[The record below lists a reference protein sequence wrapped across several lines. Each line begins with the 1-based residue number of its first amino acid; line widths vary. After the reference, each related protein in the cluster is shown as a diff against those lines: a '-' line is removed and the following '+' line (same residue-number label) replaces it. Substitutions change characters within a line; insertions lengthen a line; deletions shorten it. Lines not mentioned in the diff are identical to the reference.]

1 VPGGRLI
8 FHAARRWIGTSRSD
22 EQLRELIT
30 LEAKAVG
37 LTYEEAIKRAN
48 DRTLPQSLL
57 GADLELLVQLLPPP

>member
-1 VPGGRLI
+1 MEPLPVELQQAIEEGEL
-8 FHAARRWIGTSRSD
+8 TD

-37 LTYEEAIKRAN
+37 LTYEEAIKRAK

-57 GADLELLVQLLPPP
+57 GADLELLVQLLPSP

>member
-1 VPGGRLI
+1 MEPLPVELQQAIEEGEL
-8 FHAARRWIGTSRSD
+8 TD

-57 GADLELLVQLLPPP
+57 GGDLELLVQLLPSP

>member
-1 VPGGRLI
+1 MEPLPVELQQAIEEGEL
-8 FHAARRWIGTSRSD
+8 TD

-48 DRTLPQSLL
+48 DRPLPQSLL
-57 GADLELLVQLLPPP
+57 GGDLELLVQLLPSP